1 MDTWQ
6 GGRWKITTARRGF
19 RAEIA
24 INGANILNGTAGLKG
39 RMASPC
45 SQSISSCA
53 LPWFWTLIVIWSC
66 CLGAP
71 FGNMSGS
78 TVLLPQGLKSI
89 SLTCLWLWL
98 LFYSLE
104 GTKPPLFW
112 GRVAKFC
119 ISAGKTW
126 SRVGQRPEALSL
138 SKLLLPFSPEGHY
151 LGRLMVMQAERWI
164 QRVNV
169 TRALTFLWNKCFHS
183 CVCKGSLLIPWLWP
197 SVCFL
202 RSSPN
207 NFCICSSD
215 SGDIASVFSPS

>member
-1 MDTWQ
+1 MAQQVW
-6 GGRWKITTARRGF
+6 
-19 RAEIA
+19 RAEWPPSA
-24 INGANILNGTAGLKG
+24 PNPYPHMCSPLILNTDSYLKLLFG
-39 RMASPC
+39 STLWQYVWEHGFIAPGIKEHFSDMLVIMAS
-45 SQSISSCA
+45 I
-53 LPWFWTLIVIWSC
+53 
-66 CLGAP
+66 
-71 FGNMSGS
+71 
-78 TVLLPQGLKSI
+78 
-89 SLTCLWLWL
+89 L
-98 LFYSLE
+98 LFEGE

-138 SKLLLPFSPEGHY
+138 SKLLLPSEGHY
-151 LGRLMVMQAERWI
+151 LGRLMVMQAQRWI